1 MSGFRGGDKNINR
14 AGKKPGTVNK
24 TTKHIRE
31 AYQKLTED
39 NLENMSLWLAQIAAD
54 DPAKAMDTMI
64 RLSEY
69 ILPKLARTELT
80 GNEGQDLFKNIKFEF
95 GPDANDPEG
104 RNQEPFDLDDY
115 K

>member
-1 MSGFRGGDKNINR
+1 MGEFKGGDHNINR
-14 AGKKPGTVNK
+14 AGRKPGTKNK

-39 NLENMSLWLAQIAAD
+39 NLDNMSIWISQIASE

-64 RLSEY
+64 KLSEY

-80 GNEGQDLFKNIKFEF
+80 GNDGNDLFKNIKFEF
-95 GPDANDPEG
+95 GPDVNDHEG
-104 RNQEPFDLDDY
+104 RDIPDIEDY
-115 K
+115 A